1 MPYTESVVTFLDI
14 LGFGSLVSDE
24 EQFEKIERTLNR
36 LQEWTQFEEFQTE
49 GFEQRATNF
58 SDCCVRSTPI
68 VKSTGESNSFGILA
82 HEILDLVHAQLN
94 LIGMESVLRRGAV
107 TVGSLHHEE
116 DQVFGPALV
125 RAYYLETDVA
135 QYPRIIVDPRL
146 IHRMNSTEDFVADQ
160 HDHDQERSHIADCL
174 KRDRD
179 GIYFIDYLG
188 LSASELDDVPESV
201 LFLQRHR
208 DLILAGAQTHGERP
222 ALAVKYNWLL
232 EYHND
237 YVRTLNED
245 VLSEYDLD
253 RDVFLIDESNL
264 PFYQKLD

>member
-94 LIGMESVLRRGAV
+94 LIGMESVLLRGAV

-135 QYPRIIVDPRL
+135 TPFCKRK
-146 IHRMNSTEDFVADQ
+146 TEWQQNTKLFF
-160 HDHDQERSHIADCL
+160 
-174 KRDRD
+174 KKK
-179 GIYFIDYLG
+179 
-188 LSASELDDVPESV
+188 V
-201 LFLQRHR
+201 LC
-208 DLILAGAQTHGERP
+208 
-222 ALAVKYNWLL
+222 V
-232 EYHND
+232 
-237 YVRTLNED
+237 
-245 VLSEYDLD
+245 
-253 RDVFLIDESNL
+253 
-264 PFYQKLD
+264 

>member
-14 LGFGSLVSDE
+14 LGFGSMVSDE
-24 EQFEKIERTLNR
+24 EQFDKIARTLNR
-36 LQEWTQFEEFQTE
+36 LQEWTQFEDFQTE

-68 VKSTGESNSFGILA
+68 VKSTGESNSFGILS

-94 LIGMESVLRRGAV
+94 LIGTESVLLRGAV

-135 QYPRIIVDPRL
+135 QYPRIILDPRL
-146 IHRMNSTEDFVADQ
+146 IHRMKTTEDFVADQ
-160 HDHDQERSHIADCL
+160 HDHEQEKGYITDWL

-188 LSASELDDVPESV
+188 LSASELDDVSESV

-208 DLILAGAQTHGERP
+208 DLILAGAQAHGQRP
-222 ALAVKYNWLL
+222 SLAVKYNWLL

-245 VLSEYDLD
+245 VLGEYDLD
-253 RDVFLIDESNL
+253 RSDFLIDESNL